1 MRIVLLT
8 LLSALLA
15 SSLFAANTTEQS
27 KLSSDMRTM
36 LSAMVDIQRAGYYLN
51 KAGVKEGA
59 DRLIKSLDS
68 LLTTDPTSYL
78 PDDKVNA
85 GKFAKKR
92 EQMLKL
98 YAQELI
104 LAVENEDTDEA
115 MSNYTLII
123 NECTSCH
130 SRIRT
135 REWK

>member
-8 LLSALLA
+8 FLSVLLA
-15 SSLFAANTTEQS
+15 SSLFAANTTETS
-27 KLSSDMRTM
+27 KLASDMRTM
-36 LSAMVDIQRAGYYLN
+36 LSAMVDIQRAGFYSN
-51 KAGVKEGA
+51 KAGVKDGA

-78 PDDKVNA
+78 PNDKADA

-98 YAQELI
+98 YAEDLI
-104 LAVENEDTDEA
+104 LSIDNDDMDEA
-115 MSNYTLII
+115 MNNYTLLI

-130 SRIRT
+130 SRIRQ

>member
-15 SSLFAANTTEQS
+15 SSLFAANATEQS

-36 LSAMVDIQRAGYYLN
+36 LTAMVDIQRAGYYLN
-51 KAGVKEGA
+51 QAGVKEGA

-78 PDDKVNA
+78 PDDKANA

-92 EQMLKL
+92 EQMIKL

-104 LAVENEDTDEA
+104 LAVDNKDTDEA
-115 MSNYTLII
+115 MNNYTLII